1 MIRFT
6 FPVIAAVL
14 TLSFAMPVS
23 AQAAAHGPSTCP
35 MPFEAMENDTLPA
48 PTARAIP
55 QGCETATRP
64 WSAPV
69 GHRQPQADE
78 VRSADAPSST
88 SSIDEALVQ
97 ENARINRLIQ
107 GVCRGC

>member
-6 FPVIAAVL
+6 LAAITIVL
-14 TLSFAMPVS
+14 TASFAMPVS
-23 AQAAAHGPSTCP
+23 AQATVHGPSICR
-35 MPFEAMENDTLPA
+35 MPIEALDKGVPPA
-48 PTARAIP
+48 PTAGALP
-55 QGCETATRP
+55 AGCETTTRP

-69 GHRQPQADE
+69 GHRQPQA
-78 VRSADAPSST
+78 ADVQASDVTSSI